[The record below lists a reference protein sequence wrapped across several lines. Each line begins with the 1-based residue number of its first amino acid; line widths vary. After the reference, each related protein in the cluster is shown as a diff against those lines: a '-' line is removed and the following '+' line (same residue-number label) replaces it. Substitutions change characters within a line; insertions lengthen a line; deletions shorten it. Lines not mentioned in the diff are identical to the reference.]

1 MFPVLATW
9 RPPLCRTIYT
19 INIFFLW
26 SIFSLGWGGG
36 VVVLGIFFLFTHY
49 LEIFTKSYLQITQ
62 NIQTPLQTVKVLTP
76 DLLTVLESSFGE
88 DYFGF
93 TVWVLVDSCS
103 TSVHVF
109 IPVKNNQG
117 NSHPVGINTEEYSP
131 IMKHIQGVVE
141 RLNMYPW
148 RRYYPAGICIP
159 QSVVEQL

>member
-19 INIFFLW
+19 INIFVLW

-36 VVVLGIFFLFTHY
+36 GVVVLGIFFCSH
-49 LEIFTKSYLQITQ
+49 IIWKYLQITQ
-62 NIQTPLQTVKVLTP
+62 NIQTPLQTVTVLTP

-88 DYFGF
+88 DSFGF
-93 TVWVLVDSCS
+93 TVWVLVDSCN

-131 IMKHIQGVVE
+131 IMKRIQSVVE

-148 RRYYPAGICIP
+148 RRYNPTGICIP
-159 QSVVEQL
+159 QSVVEHP